1 MKKQK
6 LSLRFCLPTL
16 ETFKLTFE
24 LSTVLDLQQ
33 QCRVTLKWNVPH
45 SQYWQRQHW
54 VNTLW
59 SVFSLGVFI
68 GEAKRCIAAV
78 MRNVNVGV
86 PRRRVFESSQFSSK
100 LSCKF
105 RNSTSTYL
113 LFRWLN
119 LLSPYCRFC
128 GKFWQNISS
137 SSTPHN
143 DHAIE
148 LRGEHSISFSRSKQ
162 YDLRASH
169 VHLFIGHRP

>member
-119 LLSPYCRFC
+119 LLSPYCEFR
-128 GKFWQNISS
+128 GKFLQNVPSS
-137 SSTPHN
+137 ARTPLQIPRN
-143 DHAIE
+143 RITERA
-148 LRGEHSISFSRSKQ
+148 LRFHFEDYTRKQ
-162 YDLRASH
+162 WVSGRLMFAYL
-169 VHLFIGHRP
+169 